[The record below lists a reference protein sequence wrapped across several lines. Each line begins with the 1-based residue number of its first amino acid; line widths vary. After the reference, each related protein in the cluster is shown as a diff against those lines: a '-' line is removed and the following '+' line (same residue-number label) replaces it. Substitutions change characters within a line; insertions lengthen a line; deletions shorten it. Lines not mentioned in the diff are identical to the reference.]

1 MFPPALFEAKKI
13 CLDYTMRIL
22 PHDQNSG
29 GFYVALLKKTH
40 QFEWKYTVNQRK
52 KMEEKGEAQ
61 LEQEFLENNL
71 PEVDEIIPKQ
81 QGEEE
86 KPAEK

>member
-1 MFPPALFEAKKI
+1 
-13 CLDYTMRIL
+13 
-22 PHDQNSG
+22 
-29 GFYVALLKKTH
+29 
-40 QFEWKYTVNQRK
+40 
-52 KMEEKGEAQ
+52 MEEKGEAQ